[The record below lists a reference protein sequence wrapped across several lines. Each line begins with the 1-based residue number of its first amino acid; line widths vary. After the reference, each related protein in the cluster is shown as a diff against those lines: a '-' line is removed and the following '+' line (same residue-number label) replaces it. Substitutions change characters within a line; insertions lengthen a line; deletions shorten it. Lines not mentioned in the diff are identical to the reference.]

1 MTRKRDPKTKHS
13 NKRRRWQRR
22 VLALVVVLAVLL
34 LLPTIVLRSG
44 LATSYVL
51 SKVEQAIGAEVS
63 ASKLTISSDATI
75 VAEGVR
81 VRVPGVDG
89 PAGDLFEA
97 ERIEIVGTWAAL
109 LRSSERFD
117 EVVLTRPR
125 LRVSRDKDAGTIN
138 LSGLKVPTS
147 EGGEVVAPPRVVVRG
162 GVVELGEHSGDTFEL
177 LRTIRIEG
185 TAQPAEDKD
194 GGYELAFTE
203 AQAPDTGT
211 AGLGLTGLITTEG
224 VTLELNGL
232 DLATWGPEHI
242 PERFREVFA
251 LMRIEGGIPTAS
263 LRIAAD
269 GSTEGVIE
277 LNGVSMN
284 LPFDAEGKPAGRNEM
299 VRLRD
304 VSGRVEI
311 SDASTTADL
320 RGLLGDL
327 PSTVQ
332 LRYDGLDADSP
343 FRCVI
348 ETKDFALESNP
359 EILPLVPG
367 IVKRRLADF
376 SNPTATVD
384 AKVTLERGEPTTT
397 GPGMIHVH
405 GELAFRDGSAAFE
418 GFPYRFTNMTG
429 LARFDEEQI
438 EIVSVEG
445 VAASGARLHATG
457 TIIPPRSGSE
467 VKIRV
472 TIDNV
477 PIDEALLE
485 AMGQRRREVVQ
496 MLCHAGSYDRLREMD
511 LLRAPGEQGPGRD
524 FVLGGVGSAVVDVY
538 RPPGE
543 DSTYEE
549 RIEVRIP
556 RLGMVPEPFPMPI
569 HATDVVI
576 VIEDSRAT
584 FSARSFTGLGGG
596 TATLDASVD
605 LSKPGDTGVL
615 LRIDAEDIPANELLL
630 AALPGGLDSE
640 PDPRSPRSVLERLGV
655 RGTLDCTALI
665 GPRENGELGYDI
677 EVALDDVSASPRH
690 DDQTTAPAVALKGVV
705 GTISISEHQLTLDL
719 RSRVGERLA
728 DGNTMHEGSLKVAAT
743 MAFGES
749 AQPFTAD
756 VEANVPDVGIAIE
769 DLVSVVAPELADR
782 LHTLRLERT
791 PEGGMRVRV
800 LAAGD
805 AAPGGEL
812 DRLDI
817 EVRACDGLRFDADA
831 GRFEVTSAEGA
842 ITLSALDLAGATFD
856 SWAASIALDDD
867 RLSNVRV
874 SGRAP
879 AGRAWA
885 AGDDLTLNLRSV
897 PINSALVRS
906 MASTMLPE
914 GMRSAI
920 EAAELAGRFDA
931 DLRLVGR
938 RERDTPQV
946 TGQIRPQ
953 RFELT
958 IAGQRVTVQDVNG
971 AVTLD
976 DTGGSFDTLRVAG
989 DGWWADLR
997 GRWDTA
1003 GTGAVILEG
1012 TVDGRSERGL
1022 TPEVAAL
1029 LPTGLREAL
1038 EALAFE
1044 TIGPLEVENI
1054 TMRVSLAEG
1063 GGSAH
1068 TAAGRVVFE
1077 DASAEVGVR
1086 LSRASG
1092 YLDFES
1098 QSEPGTTLSNFG
1110 VGVVLD
1116 TGQAAGVRFS
1126 DAAMRITS
1134 DPLSQ
1139 SVLVPAIRA
1148 DIHGGRLSGSAILSL
1163 GDAST
1168 YEAEFRASGVPL
1180 GELLA
1185 DWEYTAGIEI
1195 AAEQDELVPERPEAQ
1210 SRGIV
1215 DAGLTLTGTLGNA
1228 DSRRGRGRV
1237 LVGGGQGARVMR
1249 LPLLLPLIE
1258 VSNLQVP
1265 RNDPL
1270 DFGEAVF
1277 ILDGDRLIF
1286 ERLGVFAQSVEIFGY
1301 GQMTLPDLALDLRFS
1316 SRATSRVPIV
1326 SRIIER
1332 LRDELVMTR
1341 VRGTV
1346 REPQVT
1352 TEQFTRTR
1360 RMLAG
1365 VMGEGLTDAER
1376 RMLDIE
1382 RQSRESERREWRAP
1396 RPSGSG
1402 DGWGR

>member
-1 MTRKRDPKTKHS
+1 MTQKRDPNTTQGKG
-13 NKRRRWQRR
+13 RRRWQRR

-51 SKVEQAIGAEVS
+51 SRVESAIGAEVS
-63 ASKLTISSDATI
+63 ASRLTIGSDATI
-75 VAEGVR
+75 VAEGVQ
-81 VRVPGVDG
+81 VRVPGVAG
-89 PAGDLFEA
+89 PAGNLFEA
-97 ERIEIVGTWAAL
+97 ERIEIVGTWGAL
-109 LRSSERFD
+109 LRSSEQFR
-117 EVVLTRPR
+117 EVILTRPQ

-138 LSGLKVPTS
+138 LSGLRVPTS
-147 EGGEVVAPPRVVVRG
+147 HEGDVVVPPRVVVHG
-162 GVVELGEHSGDTFEL
+162 GVVELGEHSGETFEL

-185 TAQPAEDKD
+185 TAQPAEDED

-203 AQAPDTGT
+203 AEVSGSGSD
-211 AGLGLTGLITTEG
+211 GLGLTGLITTEG

-232 DLATWGPEHI
+232 DLETWGPEHI

-263 LRIAAD
+263 LRVAAD

-299 VRLRD
+299 VRLRN
-304 VSGRVEI
+304 VNGRIEI

-332 LRYDGLDADSP
+332 LRYEGLEADAP

-348 ETKDFALESNP
+348 ETRGFALESNP
-359 EILPLVPG
+359 EILPLAPE

-384 AKVTLERGEPTTT
+384 AKVTLERGNPTAA
-397 GPGMIHVH
+397 GPGQIRVK

-418 GFPYRFTNMTG
+418 GFPYRFTGMTG
-429 LARFDEEQI
+429 LARFDDEKI
-438 EIVSVEG
+438 EIVSIEG
-445 VAASGARLHATG
+445 VASSGAKLHASG

-472 TIDNV
+472 IIDDV
-477 PIDEALLE
+477 PIDGMLLE

-496 MLCHAGSYDRLREMD
+496 MLCHAGSDDRLREMG
-511 LLRAPGEQGPGRD
+511 LLRLPGEQRAGRP
-524 FVLGGVGSAVVDVY
+524 FALGGVGSAVVDIY

-556 RLGMVPEPFPMPI
+556 RLGMVPEPFPLPI
-569 HATDVVI
+569 VATDVVI
-576 VIEDSRAT
+576 VIEDGKAT
-584 FSARSFTGLGGG
+584 FSGGSFTGLDGGS
-596 TATLDASVD
+596 ATLDASVD
-605 LSKPGDTGVL
+605 LSKPGDTGL
-615 LRIDAEDIPANELLL
+615 TLRIDAKDIPANELLL
-630 AALPGGLDSE
+630 AALPGGLDPE
-640 PDPRSPRSVLERLGV
+640 PDPRSPRSVLERLDV
-655 RGTLDCTALI
+655 RGTIDCSALI
-665 GPRENGELGYDI
+665 RPRESGELGYDI
-677 EVALDDVSASPRH
+677 EIAIADVSATPRH
-690 DDQTTAPAVALKGVV
+690 DEQKAAPPVALEGVL
-705 GTISISEHQLTLDL
+705 GTLTISEHKLTLDV
-719 RSRVGERLA
+719 RSGVGQWQA
-728 DGNTMHEGSLKVAAT
+728 DGNTTHEGSLKVAAT

-756 VEANVPDVGIAIE
+756 VEADVPDVKIAIE

-782 LHTLRLERT
+782 LYALRVERQ

-805 AAPGGEL
+805 SAPGGTL
-812 DRLDI
+812 DQLDI
-817 EVRACDGLRFDADA
+817 EVRACDSLRFDAEA
-831 GRFEVTSAEGA
+831 GRFEVTSTGGT
-842 ITLSALDLAGATFD
+842 ITLSALDFTGASFD
-856 SWAASIALDDD
+856 SWDASIALDGNPVSD
-867 RLSNVRV
+867 VRV
-874 SGRAP
+874 SGLAP
-879 AGRAWA
+879 VGRTWT
-885 AGDDLTLNLRSV
+885 AGDDLALDLRNV
-897 PINSALVRS
+897 PIDSALVRNI
-906 MASTMLPE
+906 ASTMFPE
-914 GMRSAI
+914 RLHRAI
-920 EAAELAGRFDA
+920 ESAQLVGRFDA
-931 DLRLVGR
+931 ELRMVGR
-938 RERDTPQV
+938 GNQDMPRV
-946 TGQIRPQ
+946 SGQIRPE
-953 RFELT
+953 RFGLT
-958 IAGQRVTVQDVNG
+958 LAGQRVTVEDVDG
-971 AVTLD
+971 VVTLD
-976 DTGGSFDTLRVAG
+976 ETGGSFDTLRIAG

-997 GRWDTA
+997 GRWDIA
-1003 GTGAVILEG
+1003 GPGAVVLEG
-1012 TVDGRSERGL
+1012 TVDGRSQRGL

-1038 EALAFE
+1038 EALVFRAA
-1044 TIGPLEVENI
+1044 GPLEVENI
-1054 TMRVSLAEG
+1054 SMRVSLAEG
-1063 GGSAH
+1063 RGSAH
-1068 TAAGRVVFE
+1068 TASGRVVFE
-1077 DASAEVGVR
+1077 DASAEVGIR
-1086 LSRASG
+1086 LSEASG

-1116 TGQAAGVRFS
+1116 TGQAAGVRFT

-1148 DIHGGRLSGSAILSL
+1148 DIHGGRLSGSAILYP
-1163 GDAST
+1163 GEDAT

-1185 DWEYTAGIEI
+1185 DWEYTVGLEL
-1195 AAEQDELVPERPEAQ
+1195 AAEQDEQVPERPEAE

-1215 DAGLTLTGTLGNA
+1215 DAGLTLTGILGNA
-1228 DSRRGRGRV
+1228 ESRRGRGRV
-1237 LVGGGQGARVMR
+1237 LIGGGKEARVMR

-1270 DFGEAVF
+1270 DFGEAAF

-1301 GQMTLPDLALDLRFS
+1301 GQMWLPDLRLDLRFS

-1332 LRDELVMTR
+1332 LRDELIMTR

-1346 REPQVT
+1346 REPRVS
-1352 TEQFTRTR
+1352 TEQFTRTK

-1365 VMGEGLTDAER
+1365 VMGEGLSEEER
-1376 RMLDIE
+1376 RMLEIE